1 MEPTNPGFV
10 HSHIEGTDQV
20 FKEHANQMEIDS
32 PNTPRSIDQD
42 DNIRNGSCCANK
54 LIHWIMRDEQ
64 REKEIKRKNE
74 PCCTYTVPYIY
85 RSKNIVF

>member
-42 DNIRNGSCCANK
+42 DNIRNRRSCADK

-64 REKEIKRKNE
+64 RDRKRKNE
-74 PCCTYTVPYIY
+74 PYYSTVPHVY
-85 RSKNIVF
+85 RFKNIVL